1 MANKI
6 IKFDKESEILKALGH
21 PVRLKMVFGLID
33 NNECNVNE
41 IVEGLKL
48 PQSTISQHL
57 SILKSRGIIVSRK
70 EGVKTCYKVVNKTV
84 LEIVDILKK

>member
-1 MANKI
+1 MANKS
-6 IKFDKESEILKALGH
+6 IKFEKESEILKALGH

-70 EGVKTCYKVVNKTV
+70 EGVKTCYKVVNEKV
-84 LEIVDILKK
+84 LEIVEVLKK

>member
-1 MANKI
+1 VANKI
-6 IKFDKESEILKALGH
+6 IKFEKESEILKALGH

-70 EGVKTCYKVVNKTV
+70 EGVKTCYKVVNEKV
-84 LEIVDILKK
+84 LEIVEVLKK

>member
-6 IKFDKESEILKALGH
+6 IKFEKESEILKALGH

-70 EGVKTCYKVVNKTV
+70 EGVKTCYKVVNEKV
-84 LEIVDILKK
+84 LEIVEVLKK